1 MTLQDVMG
9 TLRQQHEVFTLSG
22 AYIDGARFVARLLD
36 TLGTVQITFAE
47 TPLTLAE
54 AAVETG
60 YSSDHLGWLIRVGK
74 IPNGRRGAPR
84 IWRKDLPAR
93 ADRPTAR
100 DRRSAY
106 DIDADARALRIPRQ
120 RG

>member
-36 TLGTVQITFAE
+36 TLGTVQITVAE
-47 TPLTLAE
+47 TPLTLSE

-60 YSSDHLGWLIRVGK
+60 YSSDHLGSSGWDGFPTPAVENFIGK
-74 IPNGRRGAPR
+74 SVDSVFPKIASVSTHTIGMR
-84 IWRKDLPAR
+84 L
-93 ADRPTAR
+93 
-100 DRRSAY
+100 RRSQKPC
-106 DIDADARALRIPRQ
+106 LQ
-120 RG
+120 SSC